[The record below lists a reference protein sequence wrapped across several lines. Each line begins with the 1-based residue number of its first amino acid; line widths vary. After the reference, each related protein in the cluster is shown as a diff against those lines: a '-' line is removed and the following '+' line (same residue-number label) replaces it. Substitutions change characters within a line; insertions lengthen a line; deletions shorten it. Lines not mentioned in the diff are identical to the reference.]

1 MRAIFQWNL
10 GSRVLELG
18 RRTLIMGVVNVTPDS
33 FSDGGLYID
42 AEKAVLHAEQLLD
55 EGAIIIDVGGEST
68 RPGSLVASAADGIS
82 PETPS
87 SGLLASASA
96 AGADPV
102 PLSEEEERRRVLP
115 VIRDLKRRRP
125 GAVISVDTYKASVA
139 RAAVELGAEIV
150 NDVSGFRWDPKMAKT
165 LAELKV
171 GAVLMHTRGRPSE
184 WRSLPP
190 IGDPVLTVKRDLR
203 QWAEGATLAGIKR
216 DHLVL
221 DPGFGFG
228 KRFEEN
234 YPLLAHFGELQQMG
248 FPLLAGVSR
257 KSFIGR
263 MLARDVKD
271 SGSNT
276 KGDAAVAERLYGTL
290 AAEAVLIL
298 KGAHIIRTHDV
309 RIAADAAS
317 VADAI
322 VASGG

>member
-1 MRAIFQWNL
+1 MRPIFQWNI

-18 RRTLIMGVVNVTPDS
+18 RRTLIMGVVNLTPDS
-33 FSDGGLYID
+33 FSDGGLYLD
-42 AEKAVLHAEQLLD
+42 AEKAVVRAEQLLD
-55 EGAIIIDVGGEST
+55 EGAAIIDVGGEST
-68 RPGSLVASAADGIS
+68 RPGASELV
-82 PETPS
+82 
-87 SGLLASASA
+87 
-96 AGADPV
+96 
-102 PLSEEEERRRVLP
+102 SEEEERRRVLP

-125 GAVISVDTYKASVA
+125 DAVMSVDTYKASVA
-139 RAAVELGAEIV
+139 RAAVEAGVEVV
-150 NDVSGFRWDPKMAKT
+150 NDVSGFRWDPDSKMAKT

-171 GAVLMHTRGRPSE
+171 GAVLMHTRGRPDE

-190 IGDPVLTVKRDLR
+190 IGDPVLMVKRDLR
-203 QWAEGATLAGIKR
+203 QWAEAATLAGIKR
-216 DHLVL
+216 DRLVL

-234 YPLLAHFGELQQMG
+234 YPLLAHFAELQAMG

-263 MLARDVKD
+263 TLARDGKD
-271 SGSNT
+271 
-276 KGDAAVAERLYGTL
+276 AEVAERLSGTL
-290 AAEAVLIL
+290 AAETGLIL

-309 RIAADAAS
+309 RFAVDAAR

>member
-1 MRAIFQWNL
+1 MRAIFQWNI

-42 AEKAVLHAEQLLD
+42 AEMAVVRAEQLLD
-55 EGAIIIDVGGEST
+55 EGATIIDVGGEST
-68 RPGSLVASAADGIS
+68 RPGAS
-82 PETPS
+82 E
-87 SGLLASASA
+87 
-96 AGADPV
+96 PV
-102 PLSEEEERRRVLP
+102 SEEEERRRVLP

-125 GAVISVDTYKASVA
+125 DAVISIDTYKASVA
-139 RAAVELGAEIV
+139 RAAVDVGAEVV
-150 NDVSGFRWDPKMAKT
+150 NDVSGFRWDPDSKMAKT

-171 GAVLMHTRGRPSE
+171 GAVLMHARGRPEE

-190 IGDPVLTVKRDLR
+190 IGDPVLLVKRDLR
-203 QWAEGATLAGIKR
+203 QWAEAATLAGVKR
-216 DHLVL
+216 DRLVL

-234 YPLLAHFGELQQMG
+234 YPLLAHFAELQQMG

-263 MLARDVKD
+263 TLARDGKD
-271 SGSNT
+271 AGL
-276 KGDAAVAERLYGTL
+276 AERLYGTL
-290 AAEAVLIL
+290 AAETGLIL

-309 RIAADAAS
+309 RFAVEAAR

>member
-1 MRAIFQWNL
+1 
-10 GSRVLELG
+10 
-18 RRTLIMGVVNVTPDS
+18 MGVVNVTPDS

-42 AEKAVLHAEQLLD
+42 AEKAVVRAEQLLD
-55 EGAIIIDVGGEST
+55 DGATIIDVGGEST
-68 RPGSLVASAADGIS
+68 RPGAS
-82 PETPS
+82 E
-87 SGLLASASA
+87 
-96 AGADPV
+96 PV
-102 PLSEEEERRRVLP
+102 SEEEERRRVLP

-125 GAVISVDTYKASVA
+125 DAVISVDTYKASVA
-139 RAAVELGAEIV
+139 RAAVELGAEVV
-150 NDVSGFRWDPKMAKT
+150 NDVSGFRWDPKMGKM

-171 GAVLMHTRGRPSE
+171 GAVLMHTRGRPDE

-190 IGDPVLTVKRDLR
+190 IGDPVLMVTRDLR
-203 QWAEGATLAGIKR
+203 QWAETATLAGIKR

-234 YPLLAHFGELQQMG
+234 YPLLAHFEKLQQMG

-263 MLARDVKD
+263 TLARDGKD
-271 SGSNT
+271 
-276 KGDAAVAERLYGTL
+276 AEVAERLYGTL
-290 AAEAVLIL
+290 AAETALVL

-309 RIAADAAS
+309 RFAAEAAR

>member
-1 MRAIFQWNL
+1 MRAIFQWKV

-33 FSDGGLYID
+33 FSDGGLYIN
-42 AEKAVLHAEQLLD
+42 AEKAVVRAEQLLD
-55 EGAIIIDVGGEST
+55 EGATIIDVGGEST
-68 RPGSLVASAADGIS
+68 RPGA
-82 PETPS
+82 PE
-87 SGLLASASA
+87 
-96 AGADPV
+96 PV
-102 PLSEEEERRRVLP
+102 SEEEERRRVLP

-125 GAVISVDTYKASVA
+125 DAVVSVDTYKASVA
-139 RAAVELGAEIV
+139 RAAVELGAEVV

-171 GAVLMHTRGRPSE
+171 GAVLMHTRGRPEE
-184 WRSLPP
+184 WQSLPP
-190 IGDPVLTVKRDLR
+190 IGDPVLMVKRDLR
-203 QWAEGATLAGIKR
+203 QWAEAATLAGIKR

-234 YPLLAHFGELQQMG
+234 YPLLAHFAELQQMG

-263 MLARDVKD
+263 MLARDGKD
-271 SGSNT
+271 RDG
-276 KGDAAVAERLYGTL
+276 KHKDAGVGERLYGTL
-290 AAEAVLIL
+290 AAETVLIL

-309 RIAADAAS
+309 RFAVEAAQ

>member
-1 MRAIFQWNL
+1 MRAIFQWNI

-18 RRTLIMGVVNVTPDS
+18 RRTLIMGVLNVTPDS

-42 AEKAVLHAEQLLD
+42 AEKAVVHAEQLLN
-55 EGAIIIDVGGEST
+55 EGATIIDVGGEST
-68 RPGSLVASAADGIS
+68 RPGVSISGRSKESA
-82 PETPS
+82 PT
-87 SGLLASASA
+87 
-96 AGADPV
+96 V
-102 PLSEEEERRRVLP
+102 SEEEERRRVLP

-125 GAVISVDTYKASVA
+125 DAVISVDTYKASVA
-139 RAAVELGAEIV
+139 RAAVDLGAEVV
-150 NDVSGFRWDPKMAKT
+150 NDVSGFRWDAKMAKT

-171 GAVLMHTRGRPSE
+171 GAVLMHSRGRPEE
-184 WRSLPP
+184 WHGLPP
-190 IGDPVLTVKRDLR
+190 IGDAALIVKRELR
-203 QWAEGATLAGIKR
+203 QWAEAATLAGIKR

-234 YPLLAHFGELQQMG
+234 YPLLAHFAELQQMG

-263 MLARDVKD
+263 TLARAGKD
-271 SGSNT
+271 AEVT
-276 KGDAAVAERLYGTL
+276 ERLYGTL
-290 AAEAVLIL
+290 AGETALIL

-309 RIAADAAS
+309 RIAVEAAR

>member
-1 MRAIFQWNL
+1 MRAIFQWKV

-18 RRTLIMGVVNVTPDS
+18 RRTLIMGIVNVTPDS

-42 AEKAVLHAEQLLD
+42 AEKAVVRAEQLLD
-55 EGAIIIDVGGEST
+55 DGAAIIDVGGEST
-68 RPGSLVASAADGIS
+68 RPGAA
-82 PETPS
+82 E
-87 SGLLASASA
+87 
-96 AGADPV
+96 PV
-102 PLSEEEERRRVLP
+102 PEEEERRRVLP

-125 GAVISVDTYKASVA
+125 DAVVSVDTSKASVA
-139 RAAVELGAEIV
+139 RAAVDLGAEVV

-171 GAVLMHTRGRPSE
+171 GAVLMHTRGRPEE
-184 WRSLPP
+184 WRTLPP
-190 IGDPVLTVKRDLR
+190 IGDPVLLVKRELR
-203 QWAEGATLAGIKR
+203 QWAETAALAGIKR
-216 DHLVL
+216 DRLVL

-228 KRFEEN
+228 KSFEEN
-234 YPLLAHFGELQQMG
+234 YPLLAHFAELQQMG

-263 MLARDVKD
+263 TLARAGKDKDKDKNRDVE
-271 SGSNT
+271 
-276 KGDAAVAERLYGTL
+276 AAQRLYGTL
-290 AAEAVLIL
+290 AAETALIL

-309 RIAADAAS
+309 RFAVEAAS